1 MEVTLPPAVAAE
13 EERRAATGTCL
24 PRLVYGVLSGA
35 LTGLFAIA
43 GGLTGAFTG
52 ALAGRASDC
61 GVLRG
66 ARLGA
71 FAGAVLSIEVL
82 EASRAYWCADR
93 SNPQSTSSMGDFI
106 EQLLHA
112 RFMQEQYEPSV
123 YMAYQ
128 WQVGIAEFN
137 NDDLYD
143 VLEEVLSEGL
153 SQDTLKKLPYHVVTD
168 QKQELIGEDLT
179 CAICLQDT
187 VTGETVRK
195 LPKCSHTFHQPC
207 VDRWFI
213 DHASCPVCRQEV

>member
-1 MEVTLPPAVAAE
+1 MEVPSLPAAAAVSAE
-13 EERRAATGTCL
+13 EERRSTATGSCL
-24 PRLVYGVLSGA
+24 PRLLSGALSGA
-35 LTGLFAIA
+35 LTGLFAVA

-52 ALAGRASDC
+52 ALAGRASDS

-66 ARLGA
+66 AGLGA
-71 FAGAVLSIEVL
+71 FAGAVLSIE
-82 EASRAYWCADR
+82 
-93 SNPQSTSSMGDFI
+93 GDFI

-112 RFMQEQYEPSV
+112 RFVQDQYEPSA
-123 YMAYQ
+123 YMAYR
-128 WQVGIAEFN
+128 WQVGIAD

-168 QKQELIGEDLT
+168 QKQELIGENLS
-179 CAICLQDT
+179 CAICLQDV
-187 VTGETVRK
+187 VTGERVRK

-213 DHASCPVCRQEV
+213 DHGSCPVCRQDV